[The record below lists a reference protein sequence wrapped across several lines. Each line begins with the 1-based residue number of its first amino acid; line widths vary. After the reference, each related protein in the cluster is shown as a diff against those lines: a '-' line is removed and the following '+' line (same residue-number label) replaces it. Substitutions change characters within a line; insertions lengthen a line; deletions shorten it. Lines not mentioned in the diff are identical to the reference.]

1 MADTIRIIL
10 FGLAGALLG
19 ILLPGIIESMILA
32 RQGGNAQSVITSR
45 SPVPAA
51 FRKFLSG
58 MLLAGL
64 WIYAGFK
71 FEGILS
77 ASLAALLITAAL
89 AITVIDW
96 QIRRI
101 PNELVLL
108 MLIAGGAFQ
117 IIHFGLASLPK
128 ALLSM
133 LLMMAVFLVPVFL
146 GGFDKIGAGDVKLAG
161 AMGLVLGQTYIVPAV
176 LVMCGALLVYCVI
189 GLFFRKL
196 TLSSRFAFAPFM
208 MLGMGFA
215 IVCL

>member
-1 MADTIRIIL
+1 MTDTIRIIL
-10 FGLAGALLG
+10 FGLAGASIG
-19 ILLPGIIESMILA
+19 ILLPGIIESMIQA
-32 RQGGNAQSVITSR
+32 RQSENSPSAIASGITG
-45 SPVPAA
+45 PAV
-51 FRKFLSG
+51 FTKFLSSI
-58 MLLAGL
+58 LLAGL

-71 FEGILS
+71 FEGIPT
-77 ASLAALLITAAL
+77 AILAALLITAAI

-108 MLIAGGAFQ
+108 ILICGLAFQ
-117 IIHFGLASLPK
+117 IIHFGLAFLPK

-176 LVMCGALLVYCVI
+176 LVMCGALLVYCVT

-215 IVCL
+215 IACL

>member
-1 MADTIRIIL
+1 MTEAIRIVL
-10 FGLAGALLG
+10 LGLAGASLG
-19 ILLPGIIESMILA
+19 ILLPGIIESMIQA
-32 RQGGNAQSVITSR
+32 RQGGNSHSAIASGSTG
-45 SPVPAA
+45 PAA
-51 FRKFLSG
+51 FTKFLSG

-71 FEGILS
+71 FEGFLS
-77 ASLAALLITAAL
+77 ASLAALLITAAM

-96 QIRRI
+96 KIRRI

-108 MLIAGGAFQ
+108 MLICGSAFQ
-117 IIHFGLASLPK
+117 IIHFGFASLPK

-176 LVMCGALLVYCVI
+176 LVMCGALLVYCVT

-215 IVCL
+215 IACL